1 MLKNIY
7 MSKIALILSGGGAR
21 GAYQAGAVQGIYEV
35 LKSEKIPMDI
45 NQFSGVSAG
54 AINASF
60 LASEWQNPEEAVKKL
75 VDLWSQIKSEDIYNT
90 DAVSLG
96 KIGLKWMGELS
107 FGGLTGNSTPGRA
120 LLDTDPLKEFLKK
133 NLNTTQIK
141 KNLDADLFQSLAIT
155 AVDYSDSTAVSFIQS
170 NKPFKA
176 WQKQRRV
183 SEIAEI
189 THDHILSSSA
199 IPLLFPP
206 RPVGNRY
213 FGDGCVRNSHPCG
226 PSIYLGAEKI
236 VVIGVKSK
244 TFNSYNPELSS
255 LKAPPSVARVINVL
269 LNAVLL
275 DNVEH
280 DVERM
285 ERVNQIVSKIN
296 VSETTIPYKK
306 MDYVFISPS
315 KDIGGIASKHS
326 RKISRLIRYLIK
338 GLGNLDEANEL
349 LSYLLFESSFCSE
362 LIEVGFQDA
371 LDSKEQII
379 ELFS

>member
-1 MLKNIY
+1 

-21 GAYQAGAVQGIYEV
+21 GAYQAGVVQGIHEV
-35 LKSEKIPMDI
+35 LKSEKIPMKID
-45 NQFSGVSAG
+45 QFSGVSAG

-60 LASEWQNPEEAVKKL
+60 LAAEWSDPDNAVKKL
-75 VDLWSQIKSEDIYNT
+75 VDLWAQIKSEDIYNT

-107 FGGLTGNSTPGRA
+107 FGGLTGGSTAGRA
-120 LLDTDPLKEFLKK
+120 LLDTDPLKGFLNK
-133 NLNTTQIK
+133 NLNIPNIK
-141 KNLDADLFQSLAIT
+141 KNLDNNVFESLIIT

-170 NKPFKA
+170 NKPFKG

-189 THDHILSSSA
+189 THDHVLSSSA

-236 VVIGVKSK
+236 VVIGVKSRS
-244 TFNSYNPELSS
+244 FNMYNADLHS
-255 LKAPPSVARVINVL
+255 LKSSPSVARVINVL

-285 ERVNQIVSKIN
+285 ARMNQIVSQ
-296 VSETTIPYKK
+296 VSSEKQISYKK

-315 KDIGGIASKHS
+315 KDIGSIAAKHS
-326 RKISRLIRYLIK
+326 KKISRLIRYLIK

-349 LSYLLFESSFCSE
+349 LSYILFESSFCSE

-371 LDSKEQII
+371 LDSKEELIK
-379 ELFS
+379 LFST

>member
-1 MLKNIY
+1 

-21 GAYQAGAVQGIYEV
+21 GAYQAGVVQGIHEV
-35 LKSEKIPMDI
+35 LKSEKIPMEI
-45 NQFSGVSAG
+45 SQFSGVSAG

-60 LASEWQNPEEAVKKL
+60 LASEWHNPDEAIKKL
-75 VDLWSQIKSEDIYNT
+75 VDLWSQIKSEDVYNT

-96 KIGLKWMGELS
+96 KIGLKWVGELS
-107 FGGLTGNSTPGRA
+107 FGGLTGSNTPGRA
-120 LLDTDPLKEFLKK
+120 LLDTDPLKDFLKK
-133 NLNTTQIK
+133 NLNTNQIK
-141 KNLDADLFQSLAIT
+141 NNLDNDVFQSLTIT
-155 AVDYSDSTAVSFIQS
+155 AVDYSDSTAVSFVQS
-170 NKPFKA
+170 NKTFNP

-183 SEIAEI
+183 SEPAEI
-189 THDHILSSSA
+189 THDHVLSSSA

-244 TFNSYNPELSS
+244 TFSSYNPQLHS
-255 LKAPPSVARVINVL
+255 LKTPPSVARVINVL

-280 DVERM
+280 DVERL

-296 VSETTIPYKK
+296 VNETIPYKK

-315 KDIGGIASKHS
+315 KDIGTIASKHS
-326 RKISRLIRYLIK
+326 RKISRVIRYLIK
-338 GLGNLDEANEL
+338 GLGSLDEANEL

-371 LDSKEQII
+371 LDAKEELI